1 MVLSRRL
8 LFKGIFFSAEK
19 SFLSGCW
26 IYPAY
31 VFRLAVLQLSICL
44 LVSTEGAEKVNRLRG
59 KGLPLSEPCLRPDAE
74 LGPLSGT
81 GLYHDREDGSGRA
94 IAHFVLLHPQYLTG
108 EVGDTET
115 DSTDVLS

>member
-8 LFKGIFFSAEK
+8 SFESILFSAEK

-31 VFRLAVLQLSICL
+31 VLWLAVFQTAICL
-44 LVSTEGAEKVNRLRG
+44 LESTEGAEQVNRLRG
-59 KGLPLSEPCLRPDAE
+59 KGLPFSEPCLRPDTE

-81 GLYHDREDGSGRA
+81 VLYHDREDGSVRA
-94 IAHFVLLHPQYLTG
+94 IAHVIVFDTKDLTC

-115 DSTDVLS
+115 ECTDVLC